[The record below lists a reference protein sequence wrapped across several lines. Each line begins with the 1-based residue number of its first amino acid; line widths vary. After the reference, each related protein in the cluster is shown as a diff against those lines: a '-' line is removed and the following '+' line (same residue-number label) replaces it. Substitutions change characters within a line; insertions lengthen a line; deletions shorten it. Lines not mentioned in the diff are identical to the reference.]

1 MGRIFSL
8 DSPLFTFLSKVADL
22 ILLNI
27 LTVICC
33 LPIITVGASMTALHY
48 VVLKMVR
55 DEESYIVRSF
65 FKSFKQNFKQATII
79 WLILLLV
86 GAVLIGDIIILNFST
101 IRFSNWIRVALFTV
115 IVIVLLATMHVFP
128 VLSRFDNTIKNTF
141 KNSFFMGILTFPKT
155 ILMLICWIAP
165 LVIAAFI
172 VQATPIVFMLGIS
185 APAYLCAM
193 LYNKTFKRFEPEEE
207 IVGDDEWTMAPL
219 EGEEEEGAPWEEIGA
234 EEEAAETAGTEQEE
248 MVEESQN
255 LGKTADE

>member
-219 EGEEEEGAPWEEIGA
+219 EGEEEEGALWEEIGA